1 MINLYKAL
9 KIAKPLVIT
18 GFHSFGSVGT
28 LAAQYLR
35 DKLNAEEIGF
45 LEVQDLPSTALL
57 IKGEIVYP
65 IRIFYAKEKNLII
78 FESELP
84 LPQEVSKPIAEDIAN
99 FSQERR
105 ARAVVCLEGLA
116 VKGEPTQSNVYM
128 IFNERKFGSSF
139 KGMKV
144 LDTGLIFGL
153 SADIL
158 LKCKA
163 RKIPGICIMA
173 EAYSQFPD
181 GKAAANVL
189 GAFGRLFKIDIDVE
203 PLIKE
208 SELFEKK
215 MLEIVKKARELEEKP
230 PKIYG

>member
-1 MINLYKAL
+1 MINFYKTL
-9 KIAKPLVIT
+9 KVSKPLVIT

-35 DKLNAEEIGF
+35 DKLNAEEVGF
-45 LEVQDLPSTALL
+45 LEVENLPSTALL

-65 IRIFYAKEKNLII
+65 IRVFYAKEKNLVI

-84 LPQEVSKPIAEDIAN
+84 LPQNVSKAIAEDIAN
-99 FSQERR
+99 FAQEKR
-105 ARAVVCLEGLA
+105 AKAVVCLEGLA
-116 VKGEPTQSNVYM
+116 VKGEPTQSNVYV
-128 IFNERKFGSSF
+128 IFNERKLSTSL
-139 KGMKV
+139 KGMKI

-163 RKIPGICIMA
+163 RRIPGICIMA

-189 GAFGRLFKIDIDVE
+189 GTLGKLFKIPIDVE
-203 PLIKE
+203 PLIRE
-208 SELFEKK
+208 SEVFEKK
-215 MLEIVKKARELEEKP
+215 MLEIVKRAREFEKRP